1 MYSTWRQKANSCRSC
16 LQWDVS
22 SKKNHFF
29 VTLAFILLFFF
40 CVAPSLAT
48 QDVQFV
54 KIYVPLFGRGPRS
67 LATVLI
73 QTPFLGDW
81 SSRVQHGE
89 NPHVQSVK
97 QIIHRWGIFSFYV
110 VIKRGYCEK
119 FRKCRMLRNL
129 RTTDKEVQ
137 HVKGQ
142 LHPVTTR
149 ESAESWSTIILL
161 SKSYYISWLSWLSWF
176 YHDSIMTIMNITSSR
191 QSGHFGVSEFPQPDA
206 GLRRSSGRA
215 TEYTLWLWLTVC
227 HGKSPCY

>member
-129 RTTDKEVQ
+129 RATDKEVQ

-161 SKSYYISWLSWLSWF
+161 SKSYYISWLSWF

-206 GLRRSSGRA
+206 GLRRSSGSA